1 MGLVLFI
8 GRPLEKLAKER
19 DKKMRF
25 VHIDNLES
33 GQELARPVFAPDG
46 RILLNRGVR
55 METSYIERLRH
66 LGVPGVYVTEPGLI
80 DVEIPDTI
88 SQRTRM
94 EATANI
100 KAVFDSVRV
109 GKTFKLDDVSRSVKT
124 IIDEII
130 QNPNVLAS
138 LSDVR
143 SYDGYTFSHS
153 VNVCVISVMLGLKS
167 HLNEMQ
173 LYELALGAIL
183 HDIGKTQVP
192 EDILLKPGRLTD
204 EEMAVM
210 QQHTTYGWQILRSNL
225 EIPLSSA
232 HVAYQHH
239 ERPTGLG
246 YPRGLTS
253 EQTILYAKIVAVA
266 DAYDA
271 MTSERVYQRGM
282 LPYEALKLINRL
294 KGVQFESEIV
304 ELLETCVAAYPVGCM
319 VKLNS
324 QEMGVVVDVNHRE
337 RNRPVVRVLYDP
349 DGTRLSEFWELD
361 LAKERNLSIVEIVD

>member
-1 MGLVLFI
+1 
-8 GRPLEKLAKER
+8 
-19 DKKMRF
+19 
-25 VHIDNLES
+25 
-33 GQELARPVFAPDG
+33 
-46 RILLNRGVR
+46 

-80 DVEIPDTI
+80 DIEISDTI

-271 MTSERVYQRGM
+271 MTSARVYRQGM
-282 LPYEALKLINRL
+282 MPFQALRVIRQLREIQFNTTAADFLISSVVPYPIGTRVLLSSA
-294 KGVQFESEIV
+294 EI
-304 ELLETCVAAYPVGCM
+304 
-319 VKLNS
+319 
-324 QEMGVVVDVNHRE
+324 GVVVDVNIEDRE
-337 RNRPVVRVLYDP
+337 RPVVRLLFRA
-349 DGTRLSEFWELD
+349 DGSKYHLPKEVDLMREESLRIVRSLS
-361 LAKERNLSIVEIVD
+361 

>member
-1 MGLVLFI
+1 
-8 GRPLEKLAKER
+8 
-19 DKKMRF
+19 MRF

-55 METSYIERLRH
+55 METSYIQRLRH
-66 LGVPGVYVTEPGLI
+66 LGVPGVYVAEPGLVDI
-80 DVEIPDTI
+80 EIPDTI

-94 EATANI
+94 EAIGNV

-109 GKTFKLDDVSRSVKT
+109 GKTFKLDDISRSVKT

-167 HLNEMQ
+167 QLNEKQ
-173 LYELALGAIL
+173 LYELALGAML

-192 EDILLKPGRLTD
+192 EEILLKPGRLTE

-210 QQHTTYGWQILRSNL
+210 KQHTTFGWQILRSCE

-253 EQTILYAKIVAVA
+253 EQTIQYAKIVAVA

-294 KGVQFESEIV
+294 RGVQFESEIV
-304 ELLETCVAAYPVGCM
+304 DLLETCVAAYPVGCM
-319 VKLNS
+319 VRLNS
-324 QEMGVVVDVNHRE
+324 REMGVVVDVNHRE
-337 RNRPVVRVLYDP
+337 RNRPVIRVLYDP
-349 DGTRLSEFWELD
+349 DGTRLNEFWELD

>member
-1 MGLVLFI
+1 
-8 GRPLEKLAKER
+8 
-19 DKKMRF
+19 
-25 VHIDNLES
+25 
-33 GQELARPVFAPDG
+33 
-46 RILLNRGVR
+46 
-55 METSYIERLRH
+55 
-66 LGVPGVYVTEPGLI
+66 
-80 DVEIPDTI
+80 
-88 SQRTRM
+88 
-94 EATANI
+94 
-100 KAVFDSVRV
+100 
-109 GKTFKLDDVSRSVKT
+109 
-124 IIDEII
+124 
-130 QNPNVLAS
+130 VLAS

-167 HLNEMQ
+167 QLNEKQ
-173 LYELALGAIL
+173 LYELALGAML

-192 EDILLKPGRLTD
+192 EEILLKPGRLTE
-204 EEMAVM
+204 EEMDVM
-210 QQHTTYGWQILRSNL
+210 KQHTTFGWQILRSCE

-253 EQTILYAKIVAVA
+253 EQTIQYAKIVAVA

-294 KGVQFESEIV
+294 RGVQFESEIV
-304 ELLETCVAAYPVGCM
+304 DLLETCVAAYPVGCM
-319 VKLNS
+319 VRLNS
-324 QEMGVVVDVNHRE
+324 REMGVVVDVNHRE
-337 RNRPVVRVLYDP
+337 RNRPVIRVIYDP
-349 DGTRLSEFWELD
+349 DGTRMNEFWELD